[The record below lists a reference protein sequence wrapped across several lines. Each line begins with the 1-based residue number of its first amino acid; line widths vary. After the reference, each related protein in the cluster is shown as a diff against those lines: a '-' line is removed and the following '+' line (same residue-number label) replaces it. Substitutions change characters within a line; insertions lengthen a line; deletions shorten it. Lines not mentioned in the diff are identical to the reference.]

1 MKPLF
6 ALLTLSLTA
15 LPGLASAEAPLA
27 SLQKAWS
34 VCQYRTLENQKQ
46 VCLSELSQQAHRI
59 QGRDSDPDLLIW
71 SAIID
76 SSWAGAKGG
85 LGALS
90 LVRQAKADLEKALA
104 INPQAL
110 QGSAY
115 TSLGA
120 LYYQVP
126 GWPVGF
132 GDDKKAEAMLQ
143 KALAINP
150 DGIDPNYFYG
160 DFQLEQGNK
169 EAARRYLNKALN
181 AAPRPGRDIADSGRH
196 ADIERDLKKL
206 D

>member
-1 MKPLF
+1 MKPRCAMLSL
-6 ALLTLSLTA
+6 ALLTL
-15 LPGLASAEAPLA
+15 PGVACAEVTLA
-27 SLQKAWS
+27 SLQQGWS
-34 VCQYRTLENQKQ
+34 VCQYRSLENQKQ
-46 VCLSELSQQAHRI
+46 NCFSTLSQQAH
-59 QGRDSDPDLLIW
+59 GVSDRENDPALLIW

-90 LVRQAKADLEKALA
+90 LVKQAKADLEKALA
-104 INPQAL
+104 LNPAAL

-126 GWPVGF
+126 GWPIGF
-132 GDDKKAEAMLQ
+132 GDNKKAEEMLQ

-169 EAARRYLNKALN
+169 AVAKRYLEKALK
-181 AAPRPGRDIADSGRH
+181 AAPRPGREIADSGRH
-196 ADIERDLKKL
+196 ADIQRDLNKL
-206 D
+206 E

>member
-15 LPGLASAEAPLA
+15 LPGLASAETSLS

-46 VCLSELSQQAHRI
+46 SCLSDLSQQAHRVR
-59 QGRDSDPDLLIW
+59 GRDSDSELLIW
-71 SAIID
+71 RAIID

-90 LVRQAKADLEKALA
+90 LVRQAKDDLEKALA

-126 GWPVGF
+126 GWPLGF

-169 EAARRYLNKALN
+169 EAARRYLTKALN